1 MTATMPTRTSDPLTT
16 AAAMA
21 PTAGTLR
28 RRSPAMVSL
37 GIILV
42 VVCALAAWE
51 YVATSGPATRP
62 YLAVYAD
69 VPAGAQITVDD
80 LQVVSVTPVAGLT
93 PISAARKDSIVGQYA
108 TVRLLPGTLLTDQ
121 AVTATRVVADG
132 RALVG
137 VDLAV
142 TQRPARVLSTGD
154 QVRVIEVPDPA
165 GGADDGSA
173 PTLPNLVVSIGDV
186 GPVDD
191 SDGSQAVDLVVPLAN
206 VTAVASLGV
215 RNRIAVVLVNGD

>member
-1 MTATMPTRTSDPLTT
+1 MTGTLPTRVADPLTT

-62 YLAVYAD
+62 YLAVYAE
-69 VPAGAQITVDD
+69 VPAGAQITADD

-93 PISAARKDSIVGQYA
+93 PISAARKDSIVGQFA

-121 AVTATRVVADG
+121 AVTAERAVADG

-142 TQRPARVLSTGD
+142 TQRPARELSPGD

-165 GGADDGSA
+165 GADDASA
-173 PTLPNLVVSIGDV
+173 PTLPNLVVSVGDV

-191 SDGSQAVDLVVPLAN
+191 SDGSQAVDLVVPLEN